1 MNKKRAIFVIFIV
14 VLISIASLAIAYSYL
29 DARLSGNS
37 VRIVRPQENAF
48 MGKITPF
55 PAGIELI
62 TPEEFMLA
70 FEEETRELTDEE
82 FRLAIE
88 RDFNSTN
95 APAGNVM
102 ADAFER
108 ILEFTGN
115 DFIYER
121 TAATD
126 RIFNVLFLG
135 DDARIYQDRGRADSI
150 ILISYNRD
158 TRVIKLTSFM
168 RDMLVPSNLAGTFW
182 NRINATHKIGGPG
195 RTINVINNIF
205 SLDIQRYAVVRFSGV
220 FPLVDALGGLD
231 LYLTA
236 AEAYLIN
243 RIFPDFESVSAGY
256 NLLNGRQV
264 LAYTRIRI
272 IDNDFV
278 RTQRQRNVLRSII
291 NKVFDTLNISDIFSI
306 TAFVLDHVETNVPL
320 SEIISIGLELFTGP
334 RPDVKEFRLPIDDS
348 FSHGRFYDAYI
359 LAIDFEKNI
368 TALHEFVYGSAV
380 GVRFPYFQMPEIDYL
395 PTELIGEAEDEKTEE
410 QIL

>member
-1 MNKKRAIFVIFIV
+1 MKKKRAIFVIFIV
-14 VLISIASLAIAYSYL
+14 VLIFIASLAIAYSYL
-29 DARLSGNS
+29 EARLTGNS
-37 VRIVRPQENAF
+37 VGIIRAHESVFRGGIV
-48 MGKITPF
+48 PF
-55 PAGIELI
+55 PAGIEII

-88 RDFNSTN
+88 RDFNPDN
-95 APAGNVM
+95 APAEIVM
-102 ADAFER
+102 NDTPER
-108 ILEFTGN
+108 VFDFRGN

-121 TAATD
+121 TPTSD

-135 DDARIYQDRGRADSI
+135 DDARIDQDRGRADSI

-158 TRVIKLTSFM
+158 TRVISLISFM
-168 RDMLVPSNLAGTFW
+168 RDILAPSNLAGTFW
-182 NRINATHKIGGPG
+182 NRINATHAIGGPG
-195 RTINVINNIF
+195 RTINILNNIF
-205 SLDIQRYAVVRFSGV
+205 SLDIQRYAAVRFSGV

-236 AEAYLIN
+236 DEASLIN
-243 RIFPDFESVSAGY
+243 RIFPDFEPVSPGY

-278 RTQRQRNVLRSII
+278 RTQRQRNVLQSIL
-291 NKVFDTLNISDIFSI
+291 NKVFDTLNISDILPI

-320 SEIISIGLELFTGP
+320 SEIITIGLEVFTGS
-334 RPDVKEFRLPIDDS
+334 RPVVKELRIPIDES
-348 FSHGRFYDAYI
+348 FNHGRFYGAYI
-359 LAIDFEKNI
+359 LAIDFNKNI
-368 TALHEFVYGSAV
+368 TALHEFVYGSAD